1 MSDRRVTSS
10 SINQP
15 ALGVSFPMR
24 LVVGLFTA
32 CLLTVGLSLAP
43 LAWGAELFNPQPDTR
58 EAQLVQRLEDPQLQ
72 AYLRTA
78 AAAELIHIDTAAG
91 ARAIRTRLT
100 AGVDPAVQRA
110 ILVAIADH
118 PNPPRELSAWLV
130 ELLTT
135 IDASLIP
142 ELAAALGRFD
152 DHQLVRDLTQ
162 WAQSDQTPDLQRR
175 SCVHTLGY
183 HRTQGS
189 ARVLIAL
196 IEPQQ
201 PEPLRQAAFAALA
214 NLWGSDEFG
223 QDVTGWKQWWQEYQR
238 LTPARWDAMLL
249 SRFSHKAQAISRRS
263 RQAIDRLLDAQRQL
277 VRVTPPQDRQSLL
290 TAMLQDPL
298 EPIRQ
303 LGVELLDQRS
313 RSGEGM
319 DPALRQTLLERLD
332 DPSAEVR
339 LAAARLLRNLR
350 DEAGSRQR
358 TAQAVA
364 RKLSD
369 MQETST
375 PVLRTYLLILTDTPV
390 SAAVD
395 RQIELLRNAELRED
409 AAGAIAAAID
419 QGMVGQE
426 DRALLHRIFARL
438 AAGEQPPEPK
448 LIELLGRVG
457 DEDDWK
463 RIASWLEG
471 QEDRIRIA
479 AAKTWAQ
486 SDQPLALL
494 AEYVNVPVLQPVIIE
509 AAYRR
514 GKSPAML
521 EALITN
527 RPQQEQLAQAWQ
539 AALVAMAGRIEP
551 AQALKADRLMLERGE
566 PIALRVAFIGA
577 AASALDNRETPRDQ
591 DLALH
596 ASVWLHY
603 ARLLLQTGSAES
615 AWGQLTRLD
624 AHQEKLSTRQ
634 QRQLAQLRL
643 EVLAAAG
650 DLDRAMMQ
658 SDQILT
664 MIGELPAEER
674 ISTAGPVLGI
684 YFNWTD
690 RSIATRQFD
699 QAQRILLYLRSQ
711 MSQLMAQNHQQ
722 RLASLEQS
730 VLAART
736 PATPPVNTSSTTP
749 PAETAAGV
757 GQSPAGTAPAGGTPA
772 SPSTT
777 PAPPSPA
784 TPPPATLPAAPILPA
799 EADAP
804 QPSPAS
810 TEDLSLQNVNGL

>member
-1 MSDRRVTSS
+1 MSDPAVTSS
-10 SINQP
+10 PSTQP
-15 ALGVSFPMR
+15 DTKGTSPLRPKAGLLALG
-24 LVVGLFTA
+24 
-32 CLLTVGLSLAP
+32 LLTMSLWFALP
-43 LAWGAELFNPQPDTR
+43 CWAQQVFIPEPGTR

-72 AYLRTA
+72 NYLRTA
-78 AAAELIHIDTAAG
+78 AAAELIHIDTSAG
-91 ARAIRTRLT
+91 ASAIRSRLSPK
-100 AGVDPAVQRA
+100 VDPAIQRA
-110 ILVAIADH
+110 ILVAIADQ

-130 ELLTT
+130 ELLPA
-135 IDASLIP
+135 IDANLIP
-142 ELAAALGRFD
+142 DLAAALSRYD

-162 WAQSDQTPDLQRR
+162 WAQSDKTPELQRR
-175 SCVHTLGY
+175 SCIHTLGY
-183 HRTQGS
+183 HRTQNS
-189 ARVLIAL
+189 ARVLIVL

-201 PEPLRQAAFAALA
+201 PEAIRQAAFTALA

-223 QDVTGWKQWWQEYQR
+223 QDAAGWQQWWQEYQR

-249 SRFSHKAQAISRRS
+249 SRFGHKAQATSRRS

-277 VRVTPPQDRQSLL
+277 VRVTPPQDRQTLL

-298 EPIRQ
+298 EPIRH
-303 LGVELLDQRS
+303 LGIELLDQRS
-313 RSGEGM
+313 RSGEPL
-319 DPALRQTLLERLD
+319 DQSLRQSLLDRLD
-332 DPSAEVR
+332 DPAADVR

-364 RKLSD
+364 QRLSA

-390 SAAVD
+390 SIAVD
-395 RQIELLRNAELRED
+395 RQIELLRNPELRED

-419 QGMVGQE
+419 QDMVGQE

-438 AAGEQPPEPK
+438 AAGDQPPEPK

-457 DEDDWK
+457 NQGDWK

-479 AAKTWAQ
+479 AARTWAQ

-514 GKSPAML
+514 GKSTAML
-521 EALITN
+521 EALINN

-551 AQALKADRLMLERGE
+551 AQALAADRLMLERGE
-566 PIALRVAFIGA
+566 PAALRVAFVGA
-577 AASALDNRETPRDQ
+577 AAAALDNRETSSGQ
-591 DLALH
+591 DLSLH

-624 AHQEKLSTRQ
+624 AHQDTLAPRQ

-650 DLDRAMMQ
+650 DLDRAMIQ
-658 SDQILT
+658 SDQILG
-664 MIGELPAEER
+664 MIAQLPANDR
-674 ISTAGPVLGI
+674 PASASPVLGI

-711 MSQLMAQNHQQ
+711 MGQLMAQNQQQ
-722 RLASLEQS
+722 RLATLEQTI
-730 VLAART
+730 LAART
-736 PATPPVNTSSTTP
+736 PVAPAAVPATTTPSEAAAAASPPSVGPDASGTNTPASASPAVPPAEATP
-749 PAETAAGV
+749 PAE
-757 GQSPAGTAPAGGTPA
+757 A
-772 SPSTT
+772 SP
-777 PAPPSPA
+777 PAPG
-784 TPPPATLPAAPILPA
+784 LPA
-799 EADAP
+799 EAESP
-804 QPSPAS
+804 QPAPTS
-810 TEDLSLQNVNGL
+810 TEDLSLQNVSGL